1 MPAAMIRALTE
12 LPVAGA
18 LVGLAVSIGTR
29 VRYHSRERRG
39 HHVPR
44 RILAISRIK
53 RRGYELAP
61 APGCAERPAR
71 NRDDRIIGLP
81 SRDLGLESMLTQR
94 AKQLFGTDGIRGI
107 PGEYPLDDTTLE
119 RVGLALG
126 LHLVADQNVASR
138 PVRVLI
144 GRDTRESGL
153 HIAEL
158 IARGLALAGAE
169 PVSAGV
175 VTTPGV
181 AWLVNREGF
190 SAGVVIS
197 ASHNPYHDNGV
208 KLISSSGMKFPDAV
222 EHEIEHLILSFND
235 SSPASGA
242 AGAEPVTKVHPDGEE
257 KLHQDYL
264 GGLRAAALPGA
275 KFAGMKIVLDC
286 ANGAASELAPQ
297 LFRMLGAEVVAI
309 NNAPDGKNINAGCGS
324 LHPEGMQKRVVESGA
339 MLGVAFDGDADRA
352 IFASASGKLV
362 DGDGVL
368 LVAGRYMKSARKL
381 KGNVIVGTTMANL
394 GLERA
399 LDRLGLKLG
408 RTAVGDRYVLEEMVR
423 IGANLGGE
431 QSGHILFLDDATTGD
446 GMLTAV
452 KIASI
457 VSISG
462 PLDSLVSDLK
472 IFPQKIVNV
481 RVQSKPPLES
491 LPGVSRT
498 LSEAEKA
505 LGKSGR
511 IVLRYSGTEPLA
523 RVMVE
528 AEREEDVR
536 HWTDFLATA
545 LRTAIGA

>member
-1 MPAAMIRALTE
+1 MATE
-12 LPVAGA
+12 
-18 LVGLAVSIGTR
+18 
-29 VRYHSRERRG
+29 
-39 HHVPR
+39 
-44 RILAISRIK
+44 
-53 RRGYELAP
+53 
-61 APGCAERPAR
+61 
-71 NRDDRIIGLP
+71 
-81 SRDLGLESMLTQR
+81 R

-107 PGEYPLDDTTLE
+107 PGEYPLDDATLE
-119 RVGLALG
+119 RVGSALG
-126 LHLVADQNVASR
+126 LHLTAGKNANSKAA
-138 PVRVLI
+138 RVLI
-144 GRDTRESGL
+144 GRDPRESGP

-158 IARGLALAGAE
+158 IARGLASTGAE

-181 AWLVNREGF
+181 AWLVSREGF

-208 KLISSSGMKFPDAV
+208 KLISSLGMKFPDAT
-222 EHEIEHLILSFND
+222 EHEIERLILSPNGTA
-235 SSPASGA
+235 PAVKTANPERASKA
-242 AGAEPVTKVHPDGEE
+242 HPDGEE

-264 GGLRAAALPGA
+264 DGLRAAVLPGA
-275 KFAGMKIVLDC
+275 KFAEMKIVLDC
-286 ANGAASELAPQ
+286 ANGAASNLAPQ

-339 MLGVAFDGDADRA
+339 TLGIAFDGDADRA

-368 LVAGRYMKSARKL
+368 LVAGRYMKAARKL

-399 LDRLGLKLG
+399 LDQSGLKLA
-408 RTAVGDRYVLEEMVR
+408 RTAVGDRYVLEEMLR

-457 VSISG
+457 VSLAG
-462 PLDSLVSDLK
+462 PLDSLVADLK
-472 IFPQKIVNV
+472 IYPQKIVNV
-481 RVQSKPPLES
+481 RVKSKPPLES
-491 LPGVSRT
+491 LPEVSRT
-498 LSEAEKA
+498 LGEAEKA

-511 IVLRYSGTEPLA
+511 VILRYSGTEPLA

-528 AEREEDVR
+528 AERDEDVR
-536 HWTDFLATA
+536 RWTDSLASVV
-545 LRTAIGA
+545 RSAIGA